1 MSGHQELSRGVGGLS
16 VRMWNVTRG
25 RMESDYTEE
34 GNEAGRWEVGEAM
47 SDFWAGQGGGL
58 DTARAGGPR
67 LCLCWALLMPRG
79 TTPRPFPEGTLSL
92 VPTASLNNGRVSAVA
107 PPLQLDA
114 AT

>member
-1 MSGHQELSRGVGGLS
+1 
-16 VRMWNVTRG
+16 
-25 RMESDYTEE
+25 MESDYTGE

-47 SDFWAGQGGGL
+47 TDFWAGEGGGL

-79 TTPRPFPEGTLSL
+79 TTHRPFLEGTLSL
-92 VPTASLNNGRVSAVA
+92 VPTASLNNGRVSTVA